1 MSLNFTKTKFIAE
14 VCSNHNGNLNRALKF
29 VDFAKEHGFYAVK
42 FQMFKIDKLFS
53 KDAKRLFKIAKKK
66 RKREL
71 PKNFIPKIYEYCK
84 KKKLNFHVHLLISL
98 QSLILKNMLIFIK
111 SHHMKCLG
119 LCSLKNALEAINQ

>member
-14 VCSNHNGNLNRALKF
+14 VCSNHNGNLSRALKF

-42 FQMFKIDKLFS
+42 FQMFKIDKLYS
-53 KDAKRLFKIAKKK
+53 KDAKKLFKIAKKK

-84 KKKLNFHVHLLISL
+84 KKKIKFFSKKIYRIQIARINFCWIRR
-98 QSLILKNMLIFIK
+98 NT
-111 SHHMKCLG
+111 MK
-119 LCSLKNALEAINQ
+119 